1 MARTLTWD
9 GCANVRDLGGL
20 PIEGGGETRRGSVI
34 RGDNVRR
41 LSDAG
46 WEALLA
52 HGIRTV
58 LDLRWQEELA
68 EDAPREVPV
77 EVVHVS
83 LFGEQDS
90 AYYDELAK
98 RLERFADR
106 ADVTRESYLEFL
118 ERYRANV
125 AQAVGVVARAEGAV
139 FVHCAA
145 GKDRTGLVSALL
157 LRLAGVGVEQVAD
170 DYAESDANLSAL
182 TEAWRAEA
190 SDEAERA
197 KRQELYG
204 TPRRAMLGV
213 LEELDRR
220 YGGVREYLRGGG
232 ATDDDLDRAAARL
245 R

>member
-20 PIEGGGETRRGSVI
+20 PIEGGGETRRGAVI

-46 WEALLA
+46 WEALLG

-68 EDAPREVPV
+68 EDAPRDLPV

-83 LFGEQDS
+83 LFGEQDG

-106 ADVTRESYLEFL
+106 ADRTRESYLEFL
-118 ERYRANV
+118 ERYRGNV

-139 FVHCAA
+139 LVHCAA

-157 LRLAGVGVEQVAD
+157 LRLAGVGIEQVAD
-170 DYAESDANLSAL
+170 DYAESDANLGAL

-190 SDEAERA
+190 PDEEERA

-204 TPRRAMLGV
+204 TPRRAMVGV

-220 YGGVREYLRGGG
+220 YGGVREYLRAGG
-232 ATDDDLDRAAARL
+232 ATDDDIDRAAARL